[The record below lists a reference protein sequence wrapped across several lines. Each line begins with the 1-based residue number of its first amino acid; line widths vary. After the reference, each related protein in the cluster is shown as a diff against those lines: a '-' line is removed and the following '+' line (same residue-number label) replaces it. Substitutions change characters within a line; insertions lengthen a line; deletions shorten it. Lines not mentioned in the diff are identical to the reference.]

1 MVVAPIDICFLLI
14 ILIFAISG
22 VVKGIVK
29 EFFSK
34 AAVIGG
40 LALAII
46 FTPKL
51 DFYVVKTIH
60 NEIISKIVS
69 FLLIFVIV
77 FLIVCII
84 QQLVAKAFSGEIMKG
99 LDRTLGLFLG
109 IIEGLVI
116 VAFVIVVLSIQPWF
130 NVEHLYEGS
139 LFYKL
144 LANLLKIPTDYIRG
158 LTA

>member
-1 MVVAPIDICFLLI
+1 MIT
-14 ILIFAISG
+14 
-22 VVKGIVK
+22 
-29 EFFSK
+29 FSM
-34 AAVIGG
+34 
-40 LALAII
+40 
-46 FTPKL
+46 F
-51 DFYVVKTIH
+51 
-60 NEIISKIVS
+60 S
-69 FLLIFVIV
+69 LIFVIV

-130 NVEHLYEGS
+130 NVEQLYEGS

>member
-84 QQLVAKAFSGEIMKG
+84 QQLVAKAFSGEI
-99 LDRTLGLFLG
+99 
-109 IIEGLVI
+109 II
-116 VAFVIVVLSIQPWF
+116 
-130 NVEHLYEGS
+130 
-139 LFYKL
+139 
-144 LANLLKIPTDYIRG
+144 
-158 LTA
+158 

>member
-1 MVVAPIDICFLLI
+1 MSIAPIDICFLLI

-34 AAVIGG
+34 ASIIGG
-40 LALAII
+40 LAMGII

-51 DFYVVKTIH
+51 NVYVLNTIH
-60 NEIISKIVS
+60 NEVISRIVS

-84 QQLVAKAFSGEIMKG
+84 QQLIVKAFTGEIMKG
-99 LDRTLGLFLG
+99 LDRSLGFLLG
-109 IIEGLVI
+109 IIEGLVVI
-116 VAFVIVVLSIQPWF
+116 AFVIVVLSVQPWY
-130 NVEHLYEGS
+130 NATPLLEGS

-144 LANLLKIPTDYIRG
+144 LAGLVRVPTEYFRG
-158 LTA
+158 ISA